1 MGNLKNKPKMA
12 PVYKPKMCT
21 KPAVV
26 RKPAAVLPH
35 SEAPPGSEPPAL
47 SALIASVTKAKAAH
61 TSESS

>member
-1 MGNLKNKPKMA
+1 MA

-47 SALIASVTKAKAAH
+47 SALIASVTKAKVAH
-61 TSESS
+61 SSESS

>member
-21 KPAVV
+21 NPAMV

-35 SEAPPGSEPPAL
+35 SEPPPGSEPPAL
-47 SALIASVTKAKAAH
+47 SALDRLCNEGKSNDV
-61 TSESS
+61 E